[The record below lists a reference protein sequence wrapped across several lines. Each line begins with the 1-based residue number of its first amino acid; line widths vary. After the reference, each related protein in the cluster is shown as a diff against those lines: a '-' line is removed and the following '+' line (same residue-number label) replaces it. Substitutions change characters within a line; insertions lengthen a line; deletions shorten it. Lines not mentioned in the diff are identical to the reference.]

1 MLTFCLALL
10 LLILGYFT
18 YGKFVDH
25 QFGIDQDSTTPAFT
39 KQDGVDFIPLPSWKV
54 FLIQFLN
61 IAGTG
66 PIFGAIMGILYG
78 PAAYLWIV
86 FGCIFAG
93 AVHDYYCGMI
103 SLRKGG
109 MGLPEMIGDELGQ
122 VARHTLR
129 VFSIVL
135 LVLVGAVFIKTPA
148 ELLANMTADSI
159 SSLPVTPLAFW
170 LIIIFAYYILA
181 TILPID
187 AIIGRIYPLFGSALL
202 LMALGVGAGILLED
216 GNLPELTDGL
226 TTHHPKGLPVFPMLF
241 ITIACGA
248 ISGFHGTQS
257 PLMSR
262 CLTTESHGRHIFYGS
277 MITEGIVA
285 LIWAAASIKFFG
297 TYEGLAAAGGPAVV
311 VNKICHSWL
320 GAFGSVLA
328 VLGVVACP
336 ITSGDTAFRS
346 ARLIIAEFIHMPQ
359 KKSIH
364 RLALCIPLFGLT
376 LGLMFVNFDVLW
388 RYFGWSNQTL
398 ATFTLWA
405 STVWLARHGKMYWMG
420 LLPSLFMTVIC
431 TCYILV
437 APEGFQLPIYVGAT
451 AGIVTMIA
459 CAVAFFYYRSHV
471 CVQNK

>member
-1 MLTFCLALL
+1 MLTFCFALL
-10 LLILGYFT
+10 MLILGYFT
-18 YGKFVDH
+18 YGKFIDSR
-25 QFGIDQDSTTPAFT
+25 FGIEQDRTTPAFT

-109 MGLPEMIGDELGQ
+109 MGLPEMIGDELGH
-122 VARHTLR
+122 VARHAMR

-148 ELLANMTADSI
+148 DLLANMTADSI
-159 SSLPVTPLAFW
+159 ASLPVSPLTFW
-170 LIIIFAYYILA
+170 LILIFAYYILA

-187 AIIGRIYPLFGSALL
+187 AIIGRIYPLFGAALL
-202 LMALGVGAGILLED
+202 LMALGVGTCIMMKD
-216 GNLPELTDGL
+216 GALPELTDGL
-226 TTHHPKGLPVFPMLF
+226 ATHHPKGLPVFPMLF

-262 CLTTESHGRHIFYGS
+262 CLSTEKHGRHIFYGS

-285 LIWAAASIKFFG
+285 LIWAAAAIKFFG
-297 TYEGLAAAGGPAVV
+297 TYDELAAAGSPAVI

-320 GAFGSVLA
+320 GAFGSILA
-328 VLGVVACP
+328 VLGVVAAP

-346 ARLIIAEFIHMPQ
+346 ARLIIAEFIHLPQ
-359 KKSIH
+359 KNTIY
-364 RLALCIPLFGLT
+364 RLVLCIPLFGIALA
-376 LGLMFVNFDVLW
+376 LMFVNFDVLW
-388 RYFGWSNQTL
+388 RYFGWANQTL

-405 STVWLARHGKMYWMG
+405 CTVWLVRHGKTYWMG
-420 LLPSLFMTVIC
+420 LLPSLFMTVVCI
-431 TCYILV
+431 CYILV
-437 APEGFQLPIYVGAT
+437 APEGFSLPLYIGVT
-451 AGIVTMIA
+451 AGIVGMFSCA
-459 CAVAFFYYRSHV
+459 CCFFKWLK
-471 CVQNK
+471 CQEKNK